1 MLLGKRAGLIHR
13 YLCKAF
19 PADNGCMLKDHWQHH
34 RWLQQISVVDSWAQ
48 GFAVKE
54 SDWRS
59 PHGERGYVKI
69 KRKKKKKHD
78 QACFLLT
85 AFSSFPDETWGG
97 PVVIPIMCRKSRKS
111 VSATP
116 TAAQVEHEDLSS
128 HIVGCVWQQ
137 QDSLLGRFM
146 WANYGHKHLG
156 PYWAPVTGRGRR

>member
-19 PADNGCMLKDHWQHH
+19 PADNGCMLK
-34 RWLQQISVVDSWAQ
+34 ITDSIIDDC
-48 GFAVKE
+48 
-54 SDWRS
+54 SRS
-59 PHGERGYVKI
+59 QLWTAGLKALLSREVTEGHLMERGYVKI
-69 KRKKKKKHD
+69 KRKKKKKRD

-97 PVVIPIMCRKSRKS
+97 PVVIPIACRKSRES